1 MSVSRVR
8 PSCCCAKRIRILC
21 KLLERESCAKNEG
34 KSAAKFNP
42 LQPVTSMHRFL
53 LNSVECMIFGFLQSS
68 KPSRCVPTVSRPSS
82 FSEAGVYF
90 GLVAVTGNHA
100 PGCHGRELRHRDW
113 QRSGRRI
120 GSGLGL
126 TRTRPSMD
134 GHRPGP
140 GPTAN
145 KKNLKAGYWYLRWAP
160 RRHLP
165 RRTGP
170 GSRFCGPALATV
182 T

>member
-1 MSVSRVR
+1 MRMLRFR
-8 PSCCCAKRIRILC
+8 PSCCCAKRIRIFGVY

-120 GSGLGL
+120 GASL
-126 TRTRPSMD
+126 
-134 GHRPGP
+134 GP
-140 GPTAN
+140 GPV
-145 KKNLKAGYWYLRWAP
+145 W
-160 RRHLP
+160 
-165 RRTGP
+165 
-170 GSRFCGPALATV
+170 TV
-182 T
+182 TGRAWGPRPTKKT